1 VKELEDFFA
10 ANELS
15 PAKVIAL
22 FTSVL
27 ISQLREVLN
36 KILGFWWKLIIGVLI
51 FSWRKTSLSV
61 LSTYWNHRL
70 RPESMTGLE
79 YRMIYR
85 QNRIIH

>member
-22 FTSVL
+22 FTSLL

-36 KILGFWWKLIIGVLI
+36 KILGF
-51 FSWRKTSLSV
+51 
-61 LSTYWNHRL
+61 
-70 RPESMTGLE
+70 
-79 YRMIYR
+79 
-85 QNRIIH
+85 